1 MPDNLLE
8 SQLFGQVKG
17 SFTGAI
23 SSQEGLFQ
31 RARGGTIFLDE
42 IGDMPLSLQPELL
55 RVLEDKQVM
64 AVGSTTPVKVKVRIL
79 ASTNRDLT
87 EEVEAGRFNGDLCY
101 HLNGFRI
108 HMPPLRERLQD
119 LPMLVDHLIQRHN
132 LEMKKNYKGVD
143 NATMSVLMS
152 LPWKGNIRELDNVLE
167 RAMILGP
174 RVRRVDFPGE
184 LTRIAIRGRD
194 FAVPKTISPRRLSFT
209 KEATSSVP
217 WARLAISSALRSLW
231 GEFLEPLS

>member
-1 MPDNLLE
+1 
-8 SQLFGQVKG
+8 
-17 SFTGAI
+17 
-23 SSQEGLFQ
+23 
-31 RARGGTIFLDE
+31 
-42 IGDMPLSLQPELL
+42 MPLSLQPELL
-55 RVLEDKQVM
+55 RVLEEKQVL

-87 EEVEAGRFNGDLCY
+87 EEVEAGRFCGNLCY

-108 HMPPLRERLQD
+108 HVPPLRERLQD

-167 RAMILGP
+167 RAMILG
-174 RVRRVDFPGE
+174 DGE
-184 LTRIAIRGRD
+184 W
-194 FAVPKTISPRRLSFT
+194 ISPANLPDSNPR
-209 KEATSSVP
+209 A
-217 WARLAISSALRSLW
+217 
-231 GEFLEPLS
+231 